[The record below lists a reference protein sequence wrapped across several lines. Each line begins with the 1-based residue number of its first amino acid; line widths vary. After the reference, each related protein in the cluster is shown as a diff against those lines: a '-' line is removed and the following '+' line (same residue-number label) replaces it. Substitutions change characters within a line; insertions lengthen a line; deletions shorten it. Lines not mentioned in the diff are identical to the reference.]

1 MGSFEPDVGGPVSEA
16 LLDEYDFHLPSSPV
30 TKKKITT
37 EQDVRNLF
45 LDLDVN
51 GDGLLSLKDLRDAM
65 LDAEVDWGCAGLDST
80 KRIEDILH
88 VHETDWTSMEEE
100 RMVTFEEFWRLI
112 SVERIPVDVEVQHV
126 REVFERI
133 NERGDGLVD
142 RGEIQRALK
151 NPDVDWE
158 SLGIDRSTYD
168 RHIFVSADKNGD
180 NRIHFEEF
188 WEFVLQSIQH
198 RAHEHSVAASKQVS
212 LVDISLWGT
221 QEVADW
227 VSEIGFP
234 QYRACF
240 EVNNFHGPKL
250 LLLTMDMLPSM
261 SIKNFDHMR
270 EIMRALRR
278 LKGQR
283 EDSVETY
290 QDHLTQKLYSPPK
303 KAIPE
308 RTLRFGTATDFAIE
322 SAAVEGSYSKPT
334 YVFVP
339 RV

>member
-1 MGSFEPDVGGPVSEA
+1 MDGHSETVEETLQPGSFHV
-16 LLDEYDFHLPSSPV
+16 V
-30 TKKKITT
+30 TKKTLTT

-51 GDGLLSLKDLRDAM
+51 GDGLLSLKDLREAM
-65 LDAEVDWGCAGLDST
+65 QDAEVDWSSAGLDLN
-80 KRIEDILH
+80 KPLDEILH
-88 VHETDWTSMEEE
+88 IADSDGD

-112 SVERIPVDVEVQHV
+112 SVERVPADVEVDHV
-126 REVFERI
+126 RRIFEQI
-133 NERGDGLVD
+133 NQRGDGRID
-142 RGEIQRALK
+142 RGEVQRSLR

-188 WEFVLQSIQH
+188 WEFVLESIQH
-198 RAHEHSVAASKQVS
+198 RAHEQAVAASKQVS
-212 LVDISLWGT
+212 LVDISQWGT

-227 VSEIGFP
+227 ISELGYP

-250 LLLTMDMLPSM
+250 LLLTMDMLPSLN
-261 SIKNFDHMR
+261 ITKFDHMR

-283 EDSVETY
+283 EDAVETY
-290 QDHLTQKLYSPPK
+290 EDHLTRKLYSPHK
-303 KAIPE
+303 KAVPE

-322 SAAVEGSYSKPT
+322 SAAVEGGYSKPT